1 MHKKNFKAV
10 VSSLMGAS
18 VIASSLAALVP
29 MNAAAG
35 NCLGQNDFD
44 DGIGLPWHICVTNPA
59 EQSFTIS
66 GGTYNCTIVNPGGKT
81 RGGDSRWDCQFR
93 HRSLHIESGHSYK
106 IHWEVDASSEGEL
119 HTHIS
124 QLSGVGG
131 VWQNNSEQWSQGWN
145 NVKISKGK
153 NEFDSSFTAAETIE
167 VAEWAFH
174 YGGSGPYQ
182 STDCFPEGTTLKFDN
197 MSLECET
204 CGSSFKDEK
213 STPCLWDP
221 TNELGVI
228 TPRSDVR
235 INQVGY
241 FTNAQKLA
249 TYATSEEKSAVKFSV
264 KKGGT
269 EVYSGTGKVVGYDKD
284 AGDYCQ
290 ILDFSE
296 VTDPGTYTIEVDDTS
311 NTFLNKKTQETY
323 KKYIS
328 HEFKIGDDVYNG
340 ILTNAMNYYYQNRS
354 GMDIEETYIT
364 SYNPKDDK
372 SKLAH
377 KGGHAPSDMAY
388 VQSEWVKS
396 YGQEFD
402 GDKTYQIDCVG
413 GWYDAGDHG
422 KYVVNGGISVWTL
435 QNMYERSVVQGT
447 DSKWADGKS
456 MKIPQSYSVGNIKF
470 DGTGAPDVLD
480 EARVELE
487 WMFNMIVSSKDSAW
501 SDCEGFVYH
510 KMHDHKWTGLAT
522 KPYDYQKEWG
532 TTRIVKPPTYAAT
545 FNMVACAAQ
554 AARLWKGIDDSFA
567 EKCLKNAKSSWEALM
582 AKKSKWQGKDG
593 SWKTDPQFAPL
604 DQAIGGGGYGDTY
617 VDDDAYWAACELFS
631 TTGDSEYYDFLKS
644 YKNIHDGDGHDKA
657 FDITTSLGGGENSG
671 SFSSFNWGCTAG
683 LGTLTLLLSENTS
696 ADDLATIKTNIQKCA
711 DTYIDF
717 ENSSSNGMGIPYKG
731 TTFTDDI
738 NAPGEVIEGYE
749 WGSNSFVI
757 NNAIVMA
764 YAYDV
769 SNHDMKYANGAVS
782 ALDYIFGRNGLG
794 FSFVTGYGTYH
805 SNNPHHRYWSY
816 ELDHE
821 FPMAPSGVMSGG
833 CGAGLQDPYVGGLG
847 YQRGKTASQKCFVD
861 SIEAWSVN
869 EVTINWNAPFA
880 WAMSFFEDEAANFNK
895 SGGQTTPPTTTT
907 TTTTSTTTTSKDT
920 TTTSTTSNGGT
931 TTVTKWGDAN
941 CDGDIDMSDAVLIMQ
956 SLANPNK
963 YGLGGTDA
971 KAITAQGQANADVD
985 TGSAGIT
992 ANDALRIQEFLLHK
1006 ISSLDP
1012 TK

>member
-1 MHKKNFKAV
+1 MHKKIAKAV
-10 VSSLMGAS
+10 TSSLMAAS
-18 VIASSLAALVP
+18 MVASSVAALVP
-29 MNAAAG
+29 MSAAAG

-59 EQSFTIS
+59 EQKFDIS
-66 GGTYNCTIVNPGGKT
+66 GGTYNCTIVNPGGKE

-93 HRSLHIESGHSYK
+93 HRSLHIESGHKYT
-106 IHWEVDASSEGEL
+106 IHWEVDASNAGEL
-119 HTHIS
+119 HTHIAP
-124 QLSGVGG
+124 LDGVNG
-131 VWQNNSEQWSQGWN
+131 VWQNNADAWDQGWS
-145 NVKISKGK
+145 NVKISAGANK
-153 NEFDSSFTAAETIE
+153 FDSSFTATKTLE

-174 YGGSGPYQ
+174 YGGAGSYQ
-182 STDCFPEGTTLKFDN
+182 PQDCFKEGTTLKFDN
-197 MSLECET
+197 MKLDCET
-204 CGSSFKDEK
+204 CGDTYKDAS

-241 FTNAQKLA
+241 FLNADKKA
-249 TYATSEEKSAVKFSV
+249 TYATSTEKSAVSFTV
-264 KKGGT
+264 KKNGT
-269 EVYSGTGKVVGYDKD
+269 AVFTGTGKPVGYDKD

-296 VTDPGTYTIEVDDTS
+296 VNEPGTYTIEVDDTS
-311 NTFLNKKTQETY
+311 NTFLNKKTNETY

-328 HEFKIGDDVYNG
+328 HEFTIGDDTYNG
-340 ILTNAMNYYYQNRS
+340 ILKDAMNYYYQNRS
-354 GMDIEETYIT
+354 GMAIEEKYIT
-364 SYNPKDDK
+364 SYNPKDPK
-372 SKLAH
+372 GKKGLAH
-377 KGGHAPSDMAY
+377 TGGHAPTDMAY
-388 VQSEWVKS
+388 VQSEWVRA

-402 GDKTYQIDCVG
+402 GDKGYQIDCVG

-435 QNMYERSVVQGT
+435 QNMYERSKAQGT
-447 DSKWADGKS
+447 DAKWADNKAMS
-456 MKIPQSYSVGNIKF
+456 IPQSYSVGSVKF
-470 DGTGAPDVLD
+470 DGTGSPDVLD
-480 EARVELE
+480 ESRVELE
-487 WMFNMIVSSKDSAW
+487 WMFNMIVSSKDTSW
-501 SDCEGFVYH
+501 SDCAGLVYH

-522 KPYDYQKEWG
+522 DPSNYQDEWK

-545 FNMVACAAQ
+545 FNMIACAAQ
-554 AARLWKGIDDSFA
+554 AARLWKGIDDTFA
-567 EKCLKNAKSSWEALM
+567 DKCLKNAEDSWKAVM
-582 AKKSKWQGKDG
+582 AKKSKWYGKDLG
-593 SWKTDPQFAPL
+593 PNAWKTDPQFAPL

-631 TTGDSEYYDFLKS
+631 TTGDDEYYSFLKD
-644 YKNIHDGDGHDKA
+644 YKNIHEGDGHDKA
-657 FDITTSLGGGENSG
+657 FDLTCSLGGGENNG

-683 LGTLTLLLSENTS
+683 LGTLTLLLSDKTS
-696 ADDLATIKTNIQKCA
+696 DADKATIKENIKTAA

-717 ENSSSNGMGIPYKG
+717 ENGSSNGMGIPYKG
-731 TTFTDDI
+731 TKFTDAI
-738 NAPGEVIEGYE
+738 NIGDEVVEGYE

-769 SNHDMKYANGAVS
+769 SDHDMKYANGMVA

-816 ELDHE
+816 ELDHD

-847 YQRGKTASQKCFVD
+847 YKRGTVASQKCFVD

-880 WAMSFFEDEAANFNK
+880 WAMSFFDDEASNFGK
-895 SGGQTTPPTTTT
+895 TPSGGTTTTTTTTPPTTTT
-907 TTTTSTTTTSKDT
+907 TTTTAPPT
-920 TTTSTTSNGGT
+920 NI
-931 TTVTKWGDAN
+931 VWGDTN
-941 CDGDIDMSDAVLIMQ
+941 CDGVVELADAILIMQ

-963 YGLGGTDA
+963 YGLNGSDA
-971 KAITAQGQANADVD
+971 KHLTEQGKLNGDVD
-985 TGSAGIT
+985 TSVTGLTS
-992 ANDALRIQEFLLHK
+992 NDALRIQEYLLHK
-1006 ISSLDP
+1006 ISTLNP
-1012 TK
+1012 NA